1 MEPAGLLCNKNR
13 GGTGMNPLRMRKF
26 LKEVGSTMSF
36 IEIMKIWK
44 FQDYMRFAEN
54 PNASRSKRIKAT
66 KGKK

>member
-1 MEPAGLLCNKNR
+1 
-13 GGTGMNPLRMRKF
+13 MNPLRMRKF